1 MLCSLSQD
9 VGMHGMRNDH
19 ACAVCGAV
27 RMGLKLPAA
36 AVVILSRGM
45 EKKARQ
51 HGAACLPAAAPGGA
65 AAILR
70 SDAACRA

>member
-1 MLCSLSQD
+1 
-9 VGMHGMRNDH
+9 MRNDH

-45 EKKARQ
+45 EEGRVSVA
-51 HGAACLPAAAPGGA
+51 
-65 AAILR
+65 LR
-70 SDAACRA
+70 AFS